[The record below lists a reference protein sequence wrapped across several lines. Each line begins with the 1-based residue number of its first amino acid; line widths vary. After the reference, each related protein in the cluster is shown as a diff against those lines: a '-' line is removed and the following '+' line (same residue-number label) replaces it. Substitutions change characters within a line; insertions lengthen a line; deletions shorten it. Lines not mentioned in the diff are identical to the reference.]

1 MSNYHVP
8 LGSSGEAAIYT
19 YHFHE
24 LSLLRKI
31 RLQMRSWQNYIFFES
46 GRSRVGRRVGQL
58 RQLQS
63 CCYSHS

>member
-1 MSNYHVP
+1 MSNYRVP

-46 GRSRVGRRVGQL
+46 L
-58 RQLQS
+58 
-63 CCYSHS
+63 